1 VLFYLPLTVYYS
13 LTDILESSLGNRKG
27 TGMLRRLVATTP
39 TWFTVPLRLTAGF
52 LFALHGAEKVFGI
65 NGGIGLSKWTAMT
78 DAAAGLRPAWL
89 WLGAAAFFELVGGIL
104 ILVGFLTRLGALMLI
119 PVMLVAIYSGL
130 SADKDG
136 PLISLQM
143 IGYPLAMLG
152 ALIALVMAG
161 GGRASID
168 ESMARSRRWR

>member
-1 VLFYLPLTVYYS
+1 
-13 LTDILESSLGNRKG
+13 
-27 TGMLRRLVATTP
+27 MLRRLVATTP
-39 TWFTVPLRLTAGF
+39 TWFTVPLRLAVGF

-65 NGGIGLSKWTAMT
+65 NGGMGLANWTAMK

-89 WLGAAAFFELVGGIL
+89 WLGAAAFFELIGGIL
-104 ILVGFLTRLGALMLI
+104 IFVGLLTRLGALMLI

-130 SADKDG
+130 SANAAG
-136 PLISLQM
+136 PAIPLQM

-152 ALIALVMAG
+152 AVIALVIAG

-168 ESMARSRRWR
+168 ESIARSRRWR